1 MIRSHRCQSVHF
13 GADSHHLLGDLSG
26 AAVVSIA
33 GTTYLFVV
41 VDEQDFF
48 VRLTLSGDDWR
59 DPLYFRIRD
68 FISLPYPEVD
78 EDGDLLQE
86 VDLEGISYDPST
98 SSLWLIGSFAL
109 KRKRVRGA
117 SKKQD
122 LKRLETCVEEANR
135 NLLARI
141 SLHGAMPVKEGSA
154 SFRMRQSGS
163 KLLEM
168 FSHDKVLC
176 MALQAGVVSKENGF
190 DIEGIAVIGDRIFIG
205 LRGPVI
211 DRQAILLEIRYRV
224 TKKGNLKAQA
234 IGQSQWKFRKH
245 FLPLEGLG
253 IRDLSVTEDRKGLLI
268 LAGTSMAQ
276 EGSYAL
282 YRWDNVLE
290 HVEGGLLQGEVETT
304 IVYGE
309 EDGLYRIGKLPSNG
323 DWDKPE
329 GIALLPSGELLV
341 VYDSPHS
348 DRLDEGRVHADLFV
362 IH

>member
-1 MIRSHRCQSVHF
+1 MIRPHRRQSVHF
-13 GADSHHLLGDLSG
+13 GAASHHLLGDLSG
-26 AAVVSIA
+26 AAVVSLPEA
-33 GTTYLFVV
+33 TYLFVV
-41 VDEQDFF
+41 VDEQDVF

-59 DPLYFRIRD
+59 DPLYFHIRD

-78 EDGDLLQE
+78 ENGDLLQE
-86 VDLEGISYDPST
+86 VDLEGVSYDPTT
-98 SSLWLIGSFAL
+98 SSLWVTGSFAL

-141 SLHGAMPVKEGSA
+141 PLQGAMPVKEGSA
-154 SFRMRQSGS
+154 SFKMRESGS
-163 KLLEM
+163 KLLDM

-176 MALQAGVVSKENGF
+176 LALQAGVVSKENGF
-190 DIEGIAVIGDRIFIG
+190 DVEGVAVIGDRIFIG

-211 DRQAILLEIRYRV
+211 DRQAILLEIRYRI
-224 TKKGNLKAQA
+224 TKKGNLKACQ
-234 IGQSQWKFRKH
+234 IGQSQRKFRKH

-253 IRDLSVTEDRKGLLI
+253 IRDLSVTQDGNGLLI
-268 LAGTSMAQ
+268 LAGTSMSQ

-290 HVEGGLLQGEVETT
+290 RVEGGLLQGEVETT

-309 EDGLYRIGKLPSNG
+309 EDGLFKIGRLPSNG

-341 VYDSPHS
+341 VYDSPHA
-348 DRLDEGRVHADLFV
+348 DRLSEGRVHADLFL
-362 IH
+362 IQ